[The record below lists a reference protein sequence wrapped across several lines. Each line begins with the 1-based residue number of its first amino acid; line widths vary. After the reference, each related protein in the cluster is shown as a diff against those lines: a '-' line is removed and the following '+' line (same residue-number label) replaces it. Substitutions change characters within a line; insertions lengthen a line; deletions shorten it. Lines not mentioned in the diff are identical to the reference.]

1 MEQGGDAQG
10 GGDSTGIEK
19 GGDAQG
25 VWGWRRVA
33 TLGVAPGWSGM
44 ARGWSRVA
52 GLARLSLVIR
62 GPEAL
67 PELGCLPL
75 WEISRVPLAIYFTA
89 PVSRGVREQGQPSA
103 GLGSCR

>member
-1 MEQGGDAQG
+1 MAQGSDSWGGAGMERDGTGMEQGG
-10 GGDSTGIEK
+10 
-19 GGDAQG
+19 
-25 VWGWRRVA
+25 
-33 TLGVAPGWSGM
+33 
-44 ARGWSRVA
+44 